1 MNLRPLRVAFAV
13 ALIVT
18 LIPMQFSVVNRMP
31 FPGAGPDLLVL
42 AVVSIALARGPD
54 VGLVFGFAMG
64 LVADL
69 APPADHTLGRLA
81 LAYALAG
88 YVGGLLSDD
97 AARSAFLPIGVVG
110 LGAVVAE
117 GTFAIV
123 GALLGDERITTT
135 ALAHNVPSSVL
146 YDVVLAPFVIPVIG
160 AVSRRLV
167 VEPSRR

>member
-1 MNLRPLRVAFAV
+1 MTVRPLRVAFAI

-18 LIPMQFSVVNRMP
+18 LVPLQFSVVNRMP
-31 FPGAGPDLLVL
+31 FPGAAPDLLVL
-42 AVVSIALARGPD
+42 AVVAVALVRGPD
-54 VGLVFGFAMG
+54 VGLVFGFTTG

-97 AARSAFLPIGVVG
+97 AARSAFLPLGVVA
-110 LGAVVAE
+110 LGAIVAE
-117 GTFAIV
+117 GTFTIV
-123 GALLGDERITTT
+123 GALLGDERITAV

-146 YDVVLAPFVIPVIG
+146 YDVLLAPFVIPLVG

-167 VEPSRR
+167 VDPSRS